1 MSKNKMAFQKFGVMF
16 DCSRNAVMNFNT
28 FKKMVDILSSL
39 GYNTIRMYTEDTY
52 EVDEE
57 PYFGYMRGRYSK
69 EELKEMDQYAA
80 SKNIELIPCI
90 QTLAHLG
97 GIFRYAEYEKI
108 RDTGDILLVGEERTY
123 VLIEHMFHTI
133 SECFSTKHI
142 HIGMDEAFLL
152 GRGIY
157 QDKNG
162 EKAKATIMKEHLDR
176 VLAIADKYGFSCE
189 IWGDMFMRSAYGDIY
204 EHTLDDSESVAKLV
218 PEKLK
223 ICYWDYYSTETAHY
237 EEFIDKHRRLSEHVS
252 FAGAAWTWTGYCPN
266 NRYSLKITEAAL
278 RACQNKGVEE
288 VYLTMWGDHGGE
300 CSYFGALPTLVAAS
314 EFAKGNF
321 DMQSIREIFQ
331 EKLGMSYDLFSAL
344 ELPDTVYDKPEEEP
358 DCAVPSTTM
367 LFTDPFCGIFDLRVR
382 EGVASEYYGKLSQLL
397 KVGEK
402 DKEWGYIFTSIRTL
416 CDVLEIKFDLGFRTR
431 QAYEAKNLPA
441 LKKLAE
447 EDYTEIIRRLEIF
460 YDTFEICWMTE
471 KKALGFEVQDIRLG
485 GLIKRLEHCKR
496 RIEKYVSG
504 HLESIPELEEKLL
517 QPLGTKG
524 EKIGF
529 NDWSTLVSANVL

>member
-1 MSKNKMAFQKFGVMF
+1 
-16 DCSRNAVMNFNT
+16 
-28 FKKMVDILSSL
+28 
-39 GYNTIRMYTEDTY
+39 
-52 EVDEE
+52 
-57 PYFGYMRGRYSK
+57 
-69 EELKEMDQYAA
+69 
-80 SKNIELIPCI
+80 
-90 QTLAHLG
+90 
-97 GIFRYAEYEKI
+97 
-108 RDTGDILLVGEERTY
+108 
-123 VLIEHMFHTI
+123 
-133 SECFSTKHI
+133 
-142 HIGMDEAFLL
+142 
-152 GRGIY
+152 
-157 QDKNG
+157 
-162 EKAKATIMKEHLDR
+162 
-176 VLAIADKYGFSCE
+176 
-189 IWGDMFMRSAYGDIY
+189 
-204 EHTLDDSESVAKLV
+204 
-218 PEKLK
+218 
-223 ICYWDYYSTETAHY
+223 
-237 EEFIDKHRRLSEHVS
+237 
-252 FAGAAWTWTGYCPN
+252 
-266 NRYSLKITEAAL
+266 
-278 RACQNKGVEE
+278 
-288 VYLTMWGDHGGE
+288 
-300 CSYFGALPTLVAAS
+300 
-314 EFAKGNF
+314 
-321 DMQSIREIFQ
+321 
-331 EKLGMSYDLFSAL
+331 MSYDLFSAL